1 MPGGYNMSKGDRQM
15 KRIRYGMAAAVSAA
29 ALTASGGT
37 AFAEGVAP
45 NVDQAADPGEVIHLT
60 KTVST
65 PPIPPK
71 PDIVLLVDKTGSM
84 GGELANVKANFSS
97 IVSQVKAVQPDARF
111 AVAAYCDFGDPAP
124 AFQLFTDLIGDP
136 GALTT
141 AINNVNLCSGGDT
154 PEAQLNALWEIG
166 NGGDAVTFRP
176 DSSRIV
182 VWYGDNPG
190 HDPSGGHTEAD
201 ATQSLVDVDAKV
213 LALSTGSSN
222 NLDGTGQAARIT
234 SATGGNLLSGVAAG
248 GVSDAI
254 LAGLQN
260 LDVTVAGSPTCDPG
274 LSISLSPASRTVQSG
289 TDAEFDET
297 ITVAPGA
304 PQGATLQCTVPFT
317 LNGADAGSPF
327 TQTVSIDV
335 NDVTPPSVSCP
346 PGPNPAGNEPQA
358 TNEDGFFRMVAS
370 DNVDASVPV
379 SIKDLGSGTVF
390 GPYPSGTTF
399 KLTQAPGAPVK
410 AKVFTGEVKWKF
422 TFNGDAQL
430 IATDAAG
437 NTATA
442 TCLVP
447 PND

>member
-1 MPGGYNMSKGDRQM
+1 MTT
-15 KRIRYGMAAAVSAA
+15 IRYGMAAAVSAA
-29 ALTASGGT
+29 ALVASGGT
-37 AFAEGVAP
+37 AFADGVTP
-45 NVDQAADPGEVIHLT
+45 NIAQAADPGEVIHVT

-84 GGELANVKANFSS
+84 GAELANVKANFSS
-97 IVSQVKAVQPDARF
+97 IVSQVQAVQPDARF

-124 AFQLFTDLIGDP
+124 AFQVFTDLTGDP
-136 GALTT
+136 TALST
-141 AINNVNLCSGGDT
+141 AISNVNLCDGGDT
-154 PEAQLNALWEIG
+154 PEAQLNALWQLG
-166 NGGDAVTFRP
+166 DGGDTVTFRP

-201 ATQSLVDVDAKV
+201 ATASLVAVEAKV
-213 LALSTGSSN
+213 LAISTGAAN
-222 NLDGTGQAARIT
+222 NLDGTGQATRIT
-234 SATGGNLLSGVAAG
+234 NATGGDLLSGVAAG
-248 GVSDAI
+248 DVSDAI

-260 LDVTVAGSPTCDPG
+260 LDVTVAGAPSCDPG
-274 LSISLSPASRTVQSG
+274 LSIALSPASRIVQSG
-289 TDAEFDET
+289 TDAVFDET
-297 ITVAPGA
+297 ITVAA
-304 PQGATLQCTVPFT
+304 DASQGATLECTVPFT
-317 LNGADAGSPF
+317 LNGAEAGPAF

-346 PGPNPAGNEPQA
+346 PGPNPAGTEPGADNQ
-358 TNEDGFFRMVAS
+358 DGFFQMLAS
-370 DNVDASVPV
+370 DNVDSSVPILV
-379 SIKDLGSGTVF
+379 KDLGSGTVF
-390 GPYPSGTTF
+390 GPYGSGTTF
-399 KLTQAPGAPVK
+399 KLTHAPGAPVK
-410 AKVFTGEVKWKF
+410 AKDSTGDVAWKF

>member
-1 MPGGYNMSKGDRQM
+1 MT
-15 KRIRYGMAAAVSAA
+15 RIRYATAAAVSAA
-29 ALTASGGT
+29 TLFASGAA
-37 AFAEGVAP
+37 AFADGVSP
-45 NVDQAADPGEVIHLT
+45 HVDQAADPGDVIHVT
-60 KTVST
+60 KTVTT

-97 IVSQVKAVQPDARF
+97 IVSSVKAVQPDAQF
-111 AVAAYCDFGDPAP
+111 AVAAYCDFGDAAP
-124 AFQLFTDLIGDP
+124 AFQLFSNLTADAT
-136 GALTT
+136 ALDT
-141 AINNVNLCSGGDT
+141 AINDVNLCDGGDT
-154 PEAQLNALWEIG
+154 EEAQLNALWEIG
-166 NGGDAVTFRP
+166 DGGDAVTFRP

-201 ATQSLVDVDAKV
+201 ATASLTGVEAKV
-213 LALSTGSSN
+213 LAISTGAAN
-222 NLDGTGQAARIT
+222 NLDGTGQATRIT
-234 SATGGNLLSGVAAG
+234 DATGGDLLSGVAAG
-248 GVSDAI
+248 DVSSAI

-260 LDVTVAGSPTCDPG
+260 LDVTVAGSPTCDAG
-274 LSISLSPASRTVQSG
+274 LSVSLSPASQTVQSG
-289 TDAEFDET
+289 TDAVFDET
-297 ITVAPGA
+297 ITVASDA
-304 PQGATLQCTVPFT
+304 TQGATLHCSVPFT
-317 LNGADAGSPF
+317 LNGSAAGPEF
-327 TQTVSIDV
+327 TQSVSIDV

-346 PGPNPAGNEPQA
+346 PGPNPAGTEPSA

-370 DNVDASVPV
+370 DNVDPSVQV
-379 SIKDLGSGTVF
+379 RIKDLGSGTVF
-390 GPYPSGTTF
+390 GPYASGTTF

-410 AKVFTGEVKWKF
+410 AKDFTGEVQWKF

>member
-1 MPGGYNMSKGDRQM
+1 MN
-15 KRIRYGMAAAVSAA
+15 RIRYGMAAAVSAA
-29 ALTASGGT
+29 TLVGSAGT
-37 AFAEGVAP
+37 AFAVGVSP
-45 NVDQAADPGEVIHLT
+45 NVDQAADPGEVIHVT

-84 GGELANVKANFSS
+84 GGELTNVKANFSS
-97 IVSQVKAVQPDARF
+97 IVSQVQSVQPDAQF

-124 AFQLFTDLIGDP
+124 AFQLFTDLTGDAA
-136 GALTT
+136 ALST
-141 AINNVNLCSGGDT
+141 AINDVNLCDGGDT

-166 NGGDAVTFRP
+166 DGGDAVTFRP

-201 ATQSLVDVDAKV
+201 ATQSLLDVDATV
-213 LALSTGSSN
+213 LAISTGAAN
-222 NLDGTGQAARIT
+222 NLDGTGQATRIT
-234 SATGGNLLSGVAAG
+234 DATDGDLLSGVAAG
-248 GVSDAI
+248 DVSDAI

-274 LSISLSPASRTVQSG
+274 LSISLSPASQTVQSG
-289 TDAEFDET
+289 NDAVFDET
-297 ITVAPGA
+297 ITVAADA
-304 PQGATLQCTVPFT
+304 PQGATLECTVPFT
-317 LNGADAGSPF
+317 LNGSTAGPEF

-346 PGPNPAGNEPQA
+346 PGPNPAGHVPPADNQ
-358 TNEDGFFRMVAS
+358 DGFFRMVAG

-379 SIKDLGSGTVF
+379 YIKDLGSGTVF

-399 KLTQAPGAPVK
+399 KLTQAPGGPVT
-410 AKVFTGEVKWKF
+410 AKPFTGAVDWKF

>member
-1 MPGGYNMSKGDRQM
+1 M
-15 KRIRYGMAAAVSAA
+15 KRIRYGMAVAVSAA
-29 ALTASGGT
+29 ALVASGAA
-37 AFAEGVAP
+37 AFAEGVTP

-111 AVAAYCDFGDPAP
+111 AVATYCDFGEATP
-124 AFQLFTDLIGDP
+124 AFQLFTDLTGDP

-141 AINNVNLCSGGDT
+141 AINNVNLCGGGDA
-154 PEAQLNALWEIG
+154 PEAQLNALWQIG

-201 ATQSLVDVDAKV
+201 ATQSLVDVGAKV
-213 LALSTGSSN
+213 LALSTGSAN
-222 NLDGTGQAARIT
+222 NLDGTGQATRIT
-234 SATGGNLLSGVAAG
+234 NATGGNLLSGVAAG

-297 ITVAPGA
+297 ITVAPDA
-304 PQGATLQCTVPFT
+304 PQGATLECTVPFT
-317 LNGADAGSPF
+317 LNGADAGPAF
-327 TQTVSIDV
+327 AQTVSIDV

-346 PGPNPAGNEPQA
+346 PGPNPAGNEPKADNQ
-358 TNEDGFFRMVAS
+358 DGFYRMVAS

-390 GPYPSGTTF
+390 GPYASGTTF
-399 KLTQAPGAPVK
+399 KLTQAPGSPVTVK
-410 AKVFTGEVKWKF
+410 AFRGAVEWKF
-422 TFNGDAQL
+422 TSNGDAQL